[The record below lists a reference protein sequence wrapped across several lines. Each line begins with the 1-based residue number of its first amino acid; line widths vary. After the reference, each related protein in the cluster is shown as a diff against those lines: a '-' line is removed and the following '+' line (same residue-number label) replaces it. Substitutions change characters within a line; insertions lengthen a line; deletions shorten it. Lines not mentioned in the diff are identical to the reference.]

1 MVRHADTEV
10 TVIKEE
16 VFIPNSLE
24 AGDIACHAG
33 PHEEAS
39 GPVRRQRNEGKP

>member
-1 MVRHADTEV
+1 MVRHADMEV
-10 TVIKEE
+10 TVMKEE

-24 AGDIACHAG
+24 AGHIACHAG

-39 GPVRRQRNEGKP
+39 GPVRRQRSEGKT